1 MSEASEPEGFIETVA
16 RFYGQVS
23 IDMDLM
29 KKAVNEID
37 AKQAATAQLIE
48 GLQSQLPASAQLVQS
63 LVTQL
68 QELRAD
74 NQALRARVDELAS
87 QHSSSSVPVT
97 LAELMER
104 RSALPYINAAGI
116 LNITQ

>member
-1 MSEASEPEGFIETVA
+1 MSEEAREPEGFVETVA

-74 NQALRARVDELAS
+74 NQALRARMDELAS
-87 QHSSSSVPVT
+87 QPKRSGGGAPPT
-97 LAELMER
+97 IDELVARIEALKEIR
-104 RSALPYINAAGI
+104 RKGI
-116 LNITQ
+116 